1 MNENR
6 FTDKARRALD
16 TAQRCAA
23 ELGHSYVGS
32 EHILLALIRLN
43 DSPAARLLMQAGMS
57 EEKMREYIS
66 RTVGVGEKGIA
77 PTQGLTPR
85 SKRIIQTAIAEASS
99 LRSGY
104 VGTEHL
110 LMGILREGE
119 CMASRMLQAENINTN
134 ALFTQLMNL
143 FSPQGPSDRGETQS
157 KTKTRQT
164 RAATKTLDEFSRDLT
179 AIARIGKLDPV
190 IGRQAELQ
198 RILQILSRRQKNNPC
213 LIGEPG
219 VGKTAVVEALAQRIA
234 SGDVPQILEGKRIVS
249 LDLTAMIA
257 GTKYR
262 GEFEERIKAAIEE
275 ARSAKDVII
284 FIDEIHT
291 IVGAGAAE
299 GAVDAANI
307 IKPALSRGELQVI
320 GATTADEYRR
330 YIEKDAALE
339 RRFQPVTVKEP
350 DKDEAKLILR
360 GLRDRYE
367 AHHRLRISDAA
378 IDAAVELSSRYIPD
392 RFLPDKAV
400 DLIDEAASK
409 VRLSSSL
416 TPPDL
421 KDSEANLVKLS
432 REKEEAVCSQDFERA
447 ARLRDEEQKLK
458 QSIDKRKEHWQD
470 IKSGCF
476 GTVSEQ
482 DVADVAAQWTGIP
495 VSRLTS
501 TEKEKLMQLE
511 SAIHASVVGQDKA
524 VSAIAQAIRFGRVGL
539 KDPERPVGSF
549 LFLGPTGVGKTE
561 VTKALAEQL
570 FGSRQ
575 AVIRFD
581 MSEFMEKHAV
591 SKLIGSPPG
600 YVGHDDGGQLTKQ
613 VRSRPYSVVLFDEVE
628 KAHPDV
634 LNLLLQIMEDGV
646 LTDSQARK
654 VSFKNTIIIM
664 TSNLGAECIVRRQK
678 PLGFGAEENGDT
690 WSNTENAV
698 MQQVRRTLRPEFL
711 NRVDKIVIF
720 EPLEKAQ
727 LEKIAGIMLEN
738 LAARLSGLGVEL
750 KVDAS
755 ALCYF
760 ASFEQD
766 KAYGARPLRRKIRS
780 DAEDKLA
787 CMLLTGEIQRG
798 DSVLLVQKDGKL
810 KIETN
815 PHTHC

>member
-16 TAQRCAA
+16 LAGDCAC

-32 EHILLALIRLN
+32 EHILLALIRQK
-43 DSPAARLLMQAGMS
+43 DSPASKLLLQAGLS
-57 EEKMREYIS
+57 EDKMKQYIL
-66 RTVGVGEKGIA
+66 RTVGSGEGGIA
-77 PTQGLTPR
+77 PSQGFTPR
-85 SKRIIQTAIAEASS
+85 SKRIIQSAIAEAAS

-119 CMASRMLQAENINTN
+119 CMASRMLQAENVNEN

-143 FSPQGPSDRGETQS
+143 FSPQGSDKSDAQNKAKSRQPKVS
-157 KTKTRQT
+157 TR
-164 RAATKTLDEFSRDLT
+164 TLDEYSRDLT

-190 IGRQAELQ
+190 IGRQTELQ
-198 RILQILSRRQKNNPC
+198 RLLQILSRRQKNNPC

-219 VGKTAVVEALAQRIA
+219 VGKTAVVEALAQKIA
-234 SGDVPQILEGKRIVS
+234 SGDVPGILEGKRIVS
-249 LDLTAMIA
+249 LDLAGMIA

-275 ARSAKDVII
+275 ARNAKDVII
-284 FIDEIHT
+284 FIDELHT

-320 GATTADEYRR
+320 GATTAEEYRR
-330 YIEKDAALE
+330 YIEKDSALE
-339 RRFQPVTVKEP
+339 RRFQPVTVSEP
-350 DKDEAKLILR
+350 DENQAKQILR

-409 VRLSSSL
+409 VRLSSSF

-421 KDSEANLVKLS
+421 KSSETQLEKLTQ
-432 REKEEAVCSQDFERA
+432 EKEEAVCAQDFERA
-447 ARLRDEEQKLK
+447 ARLRDEEQNLK
-458 QSIDKRKEHWQD
+458 RSIDEQKEQWQN

-476 GTVSEQ
+476 KTVSDQ
-482 DVADVAAQWTGIP
+482 DVADVASQWTGIP
-495 VSRLTS
+495 VSRLTA

-511 SAIHASVVGQDKA
+511 SELHKRIVGQDKA
-524 VSAIAQAIRFGRVGL
+524 VSAVARAIRVGRVGL

-561 VTKALAEQL
+561 LCRALALQL
-570 FGSRQ
+570 FGSQ
-575 AVIRFD
+575 SSVIRLD
-581 MSEFMEKHAV
+581 MSEFMEKHTV

-613 VRSRPYSVVLFDEVE
+613 IRSRPYSVVLFDEVE
-628 KAHPDV
+628 KAHTDV
-634 LNLLLQIMEDGV
+634 LNLLLQIMEDGH
-646 LTDSQARK
+646 LTDSQGRK
-654 VSFKNTIIIM
+654 VSFKNAVVVM
-664 TSNLGAECIVRRQK
+664 TSNIGAENIVSRRK
-678 PLGFGAEENGDT
+678 KLGFGTDDTANG
-690 WSNTENAV
+690 WSQTEKTV
-698 MQQVRRTLRPEFL
+698 MQRLKETLRPEFI
-711 NRVDKIVIF
+711 NRIDQIVIF
-720 EPLEKAQ
+720 EPLEAEQ
-727 LEKIAGIMLEN
+727 LKQIASIMLTDV
-738 LAARLSGLGVEL
+738 AARLEKLGCFMQC
-750 KVDAS
+750 DAS
-755 ALCYF
+755 ALSYLAAANC
-760 ASFEQD
+760 D
-766 KAYGARPLRRKIRS
+766 KAYGARPLRRIIRS
-780 DAEDKLA
+780 EVEDVLA
-787 CMLLTGEIQRG
+787 HMLLAGELSPGSTVRICEQG
-798 DSVLLVQKDGKL
+798 GQL
-810 KIETN
+810 KFDIN
-815 PHTHC
+815 PQ